1 MGAFIGV
8 FLILAI
14 AIGIFMYLTGSI
26 IFGNS
31 REALIV
37 DASPSSEETNEEP
50 ETGG

>member
-14 AIGIFMYLTGSI
+14 AVAIFMYTAGSI

-31 REALIV
+31 KDALTI
-37 DASPSSEETNEEP
+37 DALPASENTSEKSKTEN
-50 ETGG
+50 